1 MITRL
6 AREGKV
12 PSGNSNTTR
21 ANRDR
26 AGPHSWYKNS
36 AAGASGRWWP
46 SG

>member
-12 PSGNSNTTR
+12 PSGNNTTR
-21 ANRDR
+21 ANRVR

-36 AAGASGRWWP
+36 AAGASGR
-46 SG
+46 